1 MSLQQKSH
9 FDNFELILGL
19 KSGSLQQIQDEKHQL
34 YQLNDNASHFYNFE
48 LIYGLK

>member
-19 KSGSLQQIQDEKHQL
+19 KLGGLQQSQNEKKRQL
-34 YQLNDNASHFYNFE
+34 YQLNDNASHFYN
-48 LIYGLK
+48 L